1 MRAFPGIPLVA
12 GLAAAGC
19 MPPPTLARPPIVLQT
34 QTTTDATTAATPA
47 ATLGPAMLAAAL
59 ISGPGSPW
67 GAGFTKMAD
76 GAAWQALTKTL
87 IPAAPLAATS
97 TASGGV
103 SSLTGLTRG
112 GIGAAVPVAN
122 WDPRRAWATGAA
134 TPTLRE
140 SPPGWGDRTWGP
152 STLTQSGSTWGQAPQ
167 LGMFNLSRGA
177 AEVSG
182 WGMDS
187 GFFSIPQAETRR
199 QMDAYLQQINSSP
212 TGQAGVGQ
220 TRLNQSQFPFLRP
233 VQGPLVPPT

>member
-19 MPPPTLARPPIVLQT
+19 LPPPTIGPRPPIVLQT
-34 QTTTDATTAATPA
+34 QATAAGTGTATPA
-47 ATLGPAMLAAAL
+47 ATLGPAMFAVAL

-67 GAGFTKMAD
+67 GAGFTQMAD
-76 GAAWQALTKTL
+76 GAAWGALVKTL
-87 IPAAPLAATS
+87 TPVPAAAT
-97 TASGGV
+97 APGGSW
-103 SSLTGLTRG
+103 SSLSGLTSG

-134 TPTLRE
+134 ATTLRE

-152 STLTQSGSTWGQAPQ
+152 SNLGQSGSTWGQAPQ
-167 LGMFNLSRGA
+167 AGMFNMSRGA

-182 WGMDS
+182 WGMDA
-187 GFFSIPQAETRR
+187 GFFSIPQAETRQ
-199 QMDAYLQQINSSP
+199 QMDAYLEQINRSP
-212 TGQAGVGQ
+212 TGQPGVGQ